1 VRICLPCHKRQN
13 SKNILKDT
21 IMSNLPQ
28 GLSYVESH
36 EWIRNEGDG
45 IVTIGVTDFAQEQ
58 LGDVVFVELP
68 DVGAELVSADEFGV
82 IESVKAASDLFAPV
96 SGEVIAINEL
106 LADDPELVN
115 TDPYGDAWL
124 LQIRLSHPE
133 ELEHLLDADAYSQLC
148 EE

>member
-1 VRICLPCHKRQN
+1 
-13 SKNILKDT
+13 
-21 IMSNLPQ
+21 MSNLPQ

-68 DVGAELVSADEFGV
+68 DIGTELVSADEFGV

>member
-1 VRICLPCHKRQN
+1 
-13 SKNILKDT
+13 
-21 IMSNLPQ
+21 MSNLPQ

-58 LGDVVFVELP
+58 LGDVVFVELS

>member
-1 VRICLPCHKRQN
+1 
-13 SKNILKDT
+13 
-21 IMSNLPQ
+21 MSNLPQ
-28 GLSYVESH
+28 GLSYVSSH

-68 DVGAELVSADEFGV
+68 EVGTELVSEDEFGV

-96 SGEVIAINEL
+96 SGEVVAVNERL
-106 LADDPELVN
+106 DDDPELVN
-115 TDPYGDAWL
+115 SDPYGEAWL
-124 LQIRLSHPE
+124 LQLRLSHPE
-133 ELEHLLDADAYSQLC
+133 ELEHLLDADAYSELC

>member
-1 VRICLPCHKRQN
+1 
-13 SKNILKDT
+13 
-21 IMSNLPQ
+21 MSNLPQ

-68 DVGAELVSADEFGV
+68 DVGAEPVSADEFGV

>member
-1 VRICLPCHKRQN
+1 
-13 SKNILKDT
+13 
-21 IMSNLPQ
+21 MSNLPQ
-28 GLSYVESH
+28 GFSYVESH

>member
-1 VRICLPCHKRQN
+1 
-13 SKNILKDT
+13 
-21 IMSNLPQ
+21 MSNLPQ
-28 GLSYVESH
+28 GLSYVSSH

-45 IVTIGVTDFAQEQ
+45 TVTIGVTDFAQEQ

-68 DVGAELVSADEFGV
+68 EVGSELVSEDEFGV

-96 SGEVIAINEL
+96 SGEVIAVNERL
-106 LADDPELVN
+106 DSDPELVN
-115 TDPYGDAWL
+115 SDPYGEAWL

-133 ELEHLLDADAYSQLC
+133 ELEHLLDADAYSELC

>member
-1 VRICLPCHKRQN
+1 
-13 SKNILKDT
+13 
-21 IMSNLPQ
+21 MSNLPQ

-124 LQIRLSHPE
+124 LQIRLSHAE

>member
-1 VRICLPCHKRQN
+1 
-13 SKNILKDT
+13 
-21 IMSNLPQ
+21 MSNLPQ
-28 GLSYVESH
+28 GLSYVASH

-68 DVGAELVSADEFGV
+68 EVGTEVVSEDEFGV

-96 SGEVIAINEL
+96 SGEVIAINEQL
-106 LADDPELVN
+106 DDDPELVN

-124 LQIRLSHPE
+124 LQIRLSHPD
-133 ELEHLLDADAYSQLC
+133 ELELLLDADAYSQLC

>member
-1 VRICLPCHKRQN
+1 
-13 SKNILKDT
+13 
-21 IMSNLPQ
+21 MSNLPQ

>member
-1 VRICLPCHKRQN
+1 
-13 SKNILKDT
+13 
-21 IMSNLPQ
+21 MSNLPQ
-28 GLSYVESH
+28 GLSYVSSH

-45 IVTIGVTDFAQEQ
+45 TVTIGVTDFAQEQ

-68 DVGAELVSADEFGV
+68 DVGAELVSEDEFGV

-96 SGEVIAINEL
+96 SGEVLAVNERL
-106 LADDPELVN
+106 DDDPELVN

-133 ELEHLLDADAYSQLC
+133 ELEHLLDADAYSELC
-148 EE
+148 DE

>member
-1 VRICLPCHKRQN
+1 
-13 SKNILKDT
+13 
-21 IMSNLPQ
+21 MSNLPQ
-28 GLSYVESH
+28 GLSYVSSH

-68 DVGAELVSADEFGV
+68 DVGAELMSEDEFGV

-96 SGEVIAINEL
+96 SGEVIAVNEQL
-106 LADDPELVN
+106 DDDPELIN
-115 TDPYGDAWL
+115 SDPYGDAWL

-133 ELEHLLDADAYSQLC
+133 ELEHLLDAEAYSELC
-148 EE
+148 DE

>member
-1 VRICLPCHKRQN
+1 
-13 SKNILKDT
+13 
-21 IMSNLPQ
+21 MSNLPQ
-28 GLSYVESH
+28 GLSYVSSH

-45 IVTIGVTDFAQEQ
+45 TVTIGVTDFAQEQ

-68 DVGAELVSADEFGV
+68 DVGAELVSEDECGV

-96 SGEVIAINEL
+96 SGEVIAVNERL
-106 LADDPELVN
+106 DDDPELVN

-133 ELEHLLDADAYSQLC
+133 ELEHLLDAEAYSELC
-148 EE
+148 DE

>member
-1 VRICLPCHKRQN
+1 MN
-13 SKNILKDT
+13 
-21 IMSNLPQ
+21 NLPQ
-28 GLSYVESH
+28 GLSFVASH

-45 IVTIGVTDFAQEQ
+45 TVTIGVTDYAQEQ

-68 DVGAELVSADEFGV
+68 ELGVELVSEDEFGV

-96 SGEVIAINEL
+96 SGAIIAVNEQL
-106 LADDPELVN
+106 EDDPELVN
-115 TDPYGDAWL
+115 SDPYGEAWL
-124 LQIRLSHPE
+124 LKIRLTQPE

>member
-1 VRICLPCHKRQN
+1 
-13 SKNILKDT
+13 
-21 IMSNLPQ
+21 MSNLPQ
-28 GLSYVESH
+28 GLSYVSSH

-68 DVGAELVSADEFGV
+68 EVGTELVSEDEFGV

-96 SGEVIAINEL
+96 SGEVVAVNERL
-106 LADDPELVN
+106 DDDPELVN
-115 TDPYGDAWL
+115 LDPYGEAWL
-124 LQIRLSHPE
+124 LQLRLSHPE
-133 ELEHLLDADAYSQLC
+133 ELEHLLDADAYSELC

>member
-1 VRICLPCHKRQN
+1 
-13 SKNILKDT
+13 
-21 IMSNLPQ
+21 MSNLPQ

-124 LQIRLSHPE
+124 LQILLSHPE

>member
-1 VRICLPCHKRQN
+1 
-13 SKNILKDT
+13 
-21 IMSNLPQ
+21 MSNLPQ
-28 GLSYVESH
+28 DLSYVSSH

-45 IVTIGVTDFAQEQ
+45 TVTIGVTDFAQEQ

-68 DVGAELVSADEFGV
+68 DVGAELVSEDEFGV

-96 SGEVIAINEL
+96 SGEVIAVNERL
-106 LADDPELVN
+106 DDDPELVN

-133 ELEHLLDADAYSQLC
+133 ELEHLLDAEAYSELC
-148 EE
+148 DE

>member
-1 VRICLPCHKRQN
+1 M
-13 SKNILKDT
+13 

-28 GLSYVESH
+28 GLSYVSSH

-68 DVGAELVSADEFGV
+68 DVGTQLTSEDEFGV

-96 SGEVIAINEL
+96 SGEVIAINEQL
-106 LADDPELVN
+106 DDDPELVN
-115 TDPYGDAWL
+115 SDPYGDAWL
-124 LQIRLSHPE
+124 LQIRLTNPE
-133 ELEHLLDADAYSQLC
+133 ELEHLLDAEAYSQLC
-148 EE
+148 DG